1 VDSTNEG
8 TASYLLTSNP
18 HLARALR
25 ARGRRWLRRWTTA
38 DGLVDPDDLA
48 LAALASH
55 QISARSFSPTGLQH
69 FAVCPYRFFLQAIH
83 RLQPREEPVAIE
95 TLDPLT
101 RGALFHDAQFKILT
115 RLRDLGLLPVGPATV
130 ERAIEIVDDVVKA
143 ESSEYAEK
151 LAPAIPRV
159 WDDAIAAI
167 RADLREWLRRAS
179 EKPDGWAPYRF
190 ELAFGLALPDR
201 PNADPASV
209 PQSIPIAGGLQ
220 LRGSIDLVEKDASGV
235 LRATDHK
242 TGKVRAT
249 RDVVIGGGKVLQP
262 VLYALACETL
272 LEAPVESGRLYYCT
286 ADGGYTERLVL
297 LNDGSRKSAEE
308 FIGIVKGALE
318 TGFFPAYPEKGACDW
333 CDYRLACG
341 PYEERRT
348 SRKPKERMAELE
360 RLRSMP

>member
-1 VDSTNEG
+1 
-8 TASYLLTSNP
+8 
-18 HLARALR
+18 
-25 ARGRRWLRRWTTA
+25 
-38 DGLVDPDDLA
+38 
-48 LAALASH
+48 
-55 QISARSFSPTGLQH
+55 
-69 FAVCPYRFFLQAIH
+69 
-83 RLQPREEPVAIE
+83 
-95 TLDPLT
+95 
-101 RGALFHDAQFKILT
+101 
-115 RLRDLGLLPVGPATV
+115 
-130 ERAIEIVDDVVKA
+130 
-143 ESSEYAEK
+143 
-151 LAPAIPRV
+151 
-159 WDDAIAAI
+159 
-167 RADLREWLRRAS
+167 
-179 EKPDGWAPYRF
+179 
-190 ELAFGLALPDR
+190 
-201 PNADPASV
+201 
-209 PQSIPIAGGLQ
+209 
-220 LRGSIDLVEKDASGV
+220 V